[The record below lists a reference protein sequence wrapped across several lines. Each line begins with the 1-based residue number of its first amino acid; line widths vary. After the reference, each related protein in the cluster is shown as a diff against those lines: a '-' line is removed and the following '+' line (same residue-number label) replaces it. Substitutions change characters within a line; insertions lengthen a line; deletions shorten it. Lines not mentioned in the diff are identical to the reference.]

1 MAKFLKVDTRYQ
13 GETFPEIINLD
24 NIGRIAIGP
33 EMVFLSGMSDS
44 SVSRVSLTSE
54 SMHKLLEHLDME
66 EE

>member
-13 GETFPEIINLD
+13 GETFSEIINLD
-24 NIGRIAIGP
+24 NISRIAIGP
-33 EMVFLSGMSDS
+33 DIVFFSGMLDS

-54 SMHKLLEHLDME
+54 SMHKLLKYLDME